1 MQDPDFA
8 AELLHVKLALDKANG
23 VEPGRASGLAGR
35 DGVEPHRSFM
45 WSRRMTNNAMRLVDQ
60 KRLKGV
66 DLPLRHRVDILN
78 TRPPGGKGATYHQ
91 DSSEHGSDRVGE
103 LQFWLAC
110 DFCHVSPTL
119 VHVSQVHVSQL
130 RASLPAPEY
139 G

>member
-1 MQDPDFA
+1 
-8 AELLHVKLALDKANG
+8 
-23 VEPGRASGLAGR
+23 
-35 DGVEPHRSFM
+35 
-45 WSRRMTNNAMRLVDQ
+45 MTNNATRLVDR

-66 DLPLRHRVDILN
+66 DIPLRHRVDILN

-110 DFCHVSPTL
+110 DSCHSSPTL
-119 VHVSQVHVSQL
+119 VYVRQVPAQL
-130 RASLPAPEY
+130 HLAEC